1 MVIFITGP
9 AVYRR
14 SFFLSSTNGRSAFTA
29 SARLLQ
35 KHSSDR
41 IVICVNYI
49 SRFACFSRYCLP
61 TLHYELS
68 SILGKF
74 RLHGRVLDL
83 VYENLATSRYKAKP
97 TNAYRAVGSTNRFP
111 SLIRPLANYT
121 VLDQCKSCISWF
133 LFFFSFCD
141 AIKKKKKTGQRNVS
155 FLNYYVTCKRSRG
168 VGSAHGSGW
177 KWSNQCAAWA
187 TMVPIAYSQYRS
199 IDRLSRL
206 LKLLNSRKITRKSRS
221 ARPEIRRKR
230 TTTICPFHD
239 YSSRPGWSHL
249 PLVSFRHFPFSCINI
264 TKVRAALVNGWDISG
279 REEEKDFL
287 PANMVRVRMHD

>member
-1 MVIFITGP
+1 MNGDFY
-9 AVYRR
+9 YRSR
-14 SFFLSSTNGRSAFTA
+14 CILALFLSFFNERSRSAFTA

-121 VLDQCKSCISWF
+121 VLDQCKSCVSWF
-133 LFFFSFCD
+133 LFFFVLRRD
-141 AIKKKKKTGQRNVS
+141 KKEEENRTAKRFVS
-155 FLNYYVTCKRSRG
+155 KLLRYMQEIERSRIG
-168 VGSAHGSGW
+168 TRVWVKVVESMCRMSNHGPY
-177 KWSNQCAAWA
+177 CLFA
-187 TMVPIAYSQYRS
+187 VS
-199 IDRLSRL
+199 IDRSTFPPLETVEFQKNYSR
-206 LKLLNSRKITRKSRS
+206 
-221 ARPEIRRKR
+221 
-230 TTTICPFHD
+230 
-239 YSSRPGWSHL
+239 
-249 PLVSFRHFPFSCINI
+249 
-264 TKVRAALVNGWDISG
+264 IS
-279 REEEKDFL
+279 
-287 PANMVRVRMHD
+287 